1 MGQRV
6 YSTYF
11 DNVTIAAV
19 QDVFSLRAAGAS
31 NGCELHHIMLS
42 AGAVTAA
49 AEIRLRLKR
58 LPATVTAGSAGTAP
72 TLSVSDSGDTKAAT
86 AVVRAND
93 TTQATTSGTAAILLA
108 WQWNVLGMFEYLPAP
123 EDREV
128 IQPAEALVLEINATP
143 ASTVVSGMIK
153 WREIP

>member
-1 MGQRV
+1 MGQRI
-6 YSTYF
+6 YSAAF

-19 QDVFSLRAAGAS
+19 QDVLYLKAGAN
-31 NGCELHHIMLS
+31 NGVEIHHIQLS

-58 LPATVTAGSAGTAP
+58 LPATVTAGSGGSVP
-72 TLSVSDSGDTKAAT
+72 TISTIDSGDTKSAT
-86 AVVRAND
+86 ATARAND
-93 TTQATTSGTAAILLA
+93 TTQATTSGTAVIILP
-108 WQWNVLGMFEYLPAP
+108 WQWNVLGPFEYLPAP

-128 IQPAEALVLEINATP
+128 CQASEAFVLDIPGTP
-143 ASTVVSGMIK
+143 ASTIVSGWIK